1 MLVANFTSRI
11 PNMGESVAHVKF
23 RELLESLRANILG
36 EISSEVFTLKSL

>member
-23 RELLESLRANILG
+23 RELLESRRANIFG
-36 EISSEVFTLKSL
+36 KSAAKYLL